1 MVEADINISVPFKSL
16 VSSIKQLKYE
26 EKIEL
31 LETIE
36 EQLEEEL
43 MQRNPFV
50 QQEIE
55 KARAAFKIGD
65 YVTLDE
71 YKARNKERLS

>member
-1 MVEADINISVPFKSL
+1 MAETDINISVPFKSL
-16 VSSIKQLKYE
+16 ISSVKRLKYE

-31 LETIE
+31 LDVIE
-36 EQLEEEL
+36 EQLEDEL
-43 MQRNPFV
+43 LTRNFLIK
-50 QQEIE
+50 QEIDE
-55 KARAAFKIGD
+55 AREAYKVGD

>member
-1 MVEADINISVPFKSL
+1 MLEADINISVPLKSL
-16 VSSIKQLKYE
+16 VSSIKQLTYE
-26 EKIEL
+26 DKIEL

-55 KARAAFKIGD
+55 EARAAFKIGD
-65 YVTLDE
+65 YVTVDE

>member
-1 MVEADINISVPFKSL
+1 MAETDINISVPFKSL
-16 VSSIKQLKYE
+16 ISSVRRLRYE

-31 LETIE
+31 LNVIE

-43 MQRNPFV
+43 LTRNPLIK
-50 QQEIE
+50 QEIDE
-55 KARAAFKIGD
+55 AREAYNVGD

>member
-16 VSSIKQLKYE
+16 VSSIKRLPYK
-26 EKIEL
+26 EKVGL
-31 LETIE
+31 LEMIE

-43 MQRNPFV
+43 MQRNPFI
-50 QQEIE
+50 QKEIE
-55 KARAAFKIGD
+55 DARAAYKIGD
-65 YVTLDE
+65 YATIDE